1 MVPKFNQEIKCLSK
15 YHGTSLVAQ
24 WLKNLSANAEDAG
37 SIPIWGTKM
46 PHATGQL
53 SPHTAT
59 TDPMCSRTHAPE

>member
-46 PHATGQL
+46 PQGN
-53 SPHTAT
+53 
-59 TDPMCSRTHAPE
+59 